1 MTTLMEK
8 PVSTSAHDIPQ
19 VLTDFVHDSI
29 QSMDERQLRS
39 WKRES
44 NKIMRKA
51 KRRVAAAA
59 LTAVHEKQRSASE
72 VR

>member
-1 MTTLMEK
+1 MEK

-19 VLTDFVHDSI
+19 VLTDFVHESI

-59 LTAVHEKQRSASE
+59 LTAVHEKQLSASE